1 MFHTILTTYVKNK
14 DIRFVPTQT
23 SAVSKHAHETGH
35 SLIWNEV
42 KFIDRDPHWYTRGV
56 KEAIHVRLHPNNIN
70 RDSGIEIRDAW
81 MSKIRKHNNRKTA
94 QKRTTEEL
102 LLVGAMKRWED
113 RNAPITADLRDI
125 NGAV

>member
-1 MFHTILTTYVKNK
+1 MDNVCNRCLFSI
-14 DIRFVPTQT
+14 P
-23 SAVSKHAHETGH
+23 S
-35 SLIWNEV
+35 EV